1 MWQDAIPG
9 SEVSEYLHVSKHDVY
24 CGEMKQSKIHS
35 CFGGILL
42 LLYLNTYANFLVD
55 LDYILHK
62 SYFFII
68 IGLELIYITINKIF
82 FVTFGQFY
90 YH

>member
-9 SEVSEYLHVSKHDVY
+9 SEVSEYLNVSKHDVY
-24 CGEMKQSKIHS
+24 CGEMIHA
-35 CFGGILL
+35 CLGGILL

-62 SYFFII
+62 SYF
-68 IGLELIYITINKIF
+68 LLL
-82 FVTFGQFY
+82 
-90 YH
+90 